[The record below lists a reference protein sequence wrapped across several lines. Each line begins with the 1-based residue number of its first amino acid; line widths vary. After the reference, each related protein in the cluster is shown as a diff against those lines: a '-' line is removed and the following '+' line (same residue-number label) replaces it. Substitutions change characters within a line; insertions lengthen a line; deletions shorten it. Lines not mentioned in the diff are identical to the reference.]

1 MKNNSTEI
9 DTMREEYDINA
20 LNPRKNPY
28 AGRLKRPITINV
40 NNKTIDYFK
49 EMVSKTGIPYQNW
62 SLFTWQTAPKRNE
75 NQFLSSI
82 LFWLSLK
89 VFFQAQSDRL

>member
-1 MKNNSTEI
+1 MLLESFQRGSRQRRKKGSMKNNSTEI

-49 EMVSKTGIPYQNW
+49 EMVSKTGIPYQN
-62 SLFTWQTAPKRNE
+62 
-75 NQFLSSI
+75 
-82 LFWLSLK
+82 
-89 VFFQAQSDRL
+89 

>member
-9 DTMREEYDINA
+9 DTMHEEYDINA

-40 NNKTIDYFK
+40 NNKTITYFK
-49 EMVSKTGIPYQNW
+49 EMASQTGIPYQTLIN
-62 SLFTWQTAPKRNE
+62 LYLTDCAENKRE
-75 NQFLSSI
+75 LVVE
-82 LFWLSLK
+82 WH
-89 VFFQAQSDRL
+89 